1 VEAGAAGGSAKYVM
15 TVSRLTIDNLGIKMY
30 DRIPRVLAELISNS
44 YDADAT
50 KVVVTLPLG
59 QFLAHAGP
67 AGNDR
72 GKAITVE
79 DNGVGMTAEE
89 VNDYYLRV
97 GTNRRNRRDEGVST
111 RGRRVMGRKGI
122 GKLAPFGV
130 CNEIEV
136 VTAGGEQTSQG
147 YLVSHLVLRFED
159 IVSDTD
165 EQYYPDPG
173 PMDGTYSP
181 KTGTTVVLRHFQRKR
196 VPSGEELASQ
206 LAPRFGIRRD
216 DWLVEI
222 IDADDPSN
230 AVQVGA
236 AHVAVMEGTTIDVA
250 TRQLISDGEHW
261 PITGWVAYAQDSY
274 KDPEMAGVRIYARDK
289 LVAKTL
295 DFGLKSGFTGEFKMR
310 SYVVGELRVEWLDDN
325 EDLVKPDR
333 QDIIWNSPEGEA
345 LQAWGQT
352 LLRDLAASAESS
364 VRNRVWRDFVEVSN
378 FEQVLRERAP
388 ADKMMQNFVRETA
401 RHLVRGRDRDDVR
414 KPEQVD
420 RVVRLAFAIAPHQ
433 ELLESLNEV
442 AEAHEPV
449 MSFVLEL
456 FDKARIAE
464 MYSLGQVASERVDV
478 LNQLAGLTSQ
488 SDTEELELQK
498 LIERAPWVL
507 NPEWTP
513 LTMNQTLTATRRAFE
528 EWYQRMYGEVIST
541 TAIDRPGKRPDFVL
555 LGAGATIQIV
565 ELKRPARVLDD
576 GEYDRALGY
585 LQAVRRFIR
594 DHDTVRDHFPKCAL
608 ILVCND
614 MNLKRPA
621 NQSSFDS
628 DPAITR
634 RSWEEVLQLSRK
646 AHEDFLRRVD
656 QMKAGNGSSDD
667 NPAA

>member
-1 VEAGAAGGSAKYVM
+1 MDAGAADGSAKYVM

-50 KVVVTLPLG
+50 KAVVTLPLG
-59 QFLAHAGP
+59 QFLAQART
-67 AGNDR
+67 AGNDT
-72 GKAITVE
+72 GKVITVA
-79 DNGVGMTAEE
+79 DNGIGMTPTE

-97 GTNRRNRRDEGVST
+97 GTNRRTRPDEGVT
-111 RGRRVMGRKGI
+111 ERGRRVMGRKGI

-130 CNEIEV
+130 CKEIEV
-136 VTAGGEQTSQG
+136 ITAGGEETPQG

-165 EQYYPDPG
+165 EEYYPDPG
-173 PMDGTYSP
+173 PLDGTYRAQ
-181 KTGTTVVLRHFQRKR
+181 TGTTVVLRHFQRKR

-206 LAPRFGIRRD
+206 LAARFGIKRN
-216 DWLVEI
+216 DWAVEI

-230 AVQVGA
+230 THQVGA
-236 AHVAVMEGTTIDVA
+236 AHVAVMEGTKIDVA
-250 TRQLISDGEHW
+250 TRPLKGDDGEHRH
-261 PITGWVAYAQDSY
+261 ITGWVAYAQEPY
-274 KDPEMAGVRIYARDK
+274 KDPEMAGIRIYARDK

-310 SYVVGELRVEWLDDN
+310 SYVVGELRAEWLDDK

-345 LQAWGQT
+345 LQAWGQQ
-352 LLRDLAASAESS
+352 LLKELAASAENS
-364 VRNRVWRDFVEVSN
+364 VRNRIWKEFVEVSN

-414 KPEQVD
+414 KPEQAD

-433 ELLESLNEV
+433 ELLQSLNEV

-456 FDKARIAE
+456 FDKARVAE

-478 LNQLAGLTSQ
+478 LDQLAGLTSQ
-488 SDTEELELQK
+488 SGTEELELQK

-513 LTMNQTLTATRRAFE
+513 LTMNQTLTTTRQAFE
-528 EWYQRMYGEVIST
+528 DWYQRTHGQAIST
-541 TAIDRPGKRPDFVL
+541 TAIDRPGKRPDFVM
-555 LGAGATIQIV
+555 LGTGATIQIV
-565 ELKRPARVLDD
+565 EIKRPARVLDD
-576 GEYDRALGY
+576 DEYDRALGY

-594 DHDTVRDHFPKCAL
+594 DHDTIRDTFPKCAL

-614 MNLKRPA
+614 IRLARPA

-656 QMKAGNGSSDD
+656 QMRAGNGKAD
-667 NPAA
+667 